1 MVYKQDTITLKFIL
15 PNYRGCI
22 VINPNDFPKE
32 LWLHNEQAVKLCTEL
47 ETKYIEHLHEYNAY
61 ELAKTFDGKSHP
73 IGGSSTTEAIEHFA
87 YRFVNSSTRVIH
99 ITLDPDKKF
108 SNIQIDIFSTFSK
121 GNISILD
128 LACGTGGHILS
139 LLTTLV
145 ELRLKKLLPTLP
157 LNIHILAADIS
168 PTALEIYQSLL
179 HDLEPYL
186 LHAGIR
192 IIYHTYEWDACF
204 VIQTSVLMDEF
215 FNLTNTTLVNEY
227 YVITSAFSGFAS
239 TKDNFTRIE
248 SSLRH
253 ITERLGS
260 RNSTFLWIEPDGK
273 DAKKFLGS
281 LNRIFENIKDF
292 FVQIF
297 EERESISHTYYWWE
311 PIKQEVIKRGNVSIK
326 LYKRNNE

>member
-1 MVYKQDTITLKFIL
+1 MINSNDL
-15 PNYRGCI
+15 PE
-22 VINPNDFPKE
+22 E
-32 LWLHNEQAVKLCTEL
+32 LWLHHEQAVKLCTEL
-47 ETKYIEHLHEYNAY
+47 ETKYIGHLHKYDAYN
-61 ELAKTFDGKSHP
+61 LAKAYDGKSHP
-73 IGGSSTTEAIEHFA
+73 IGGSSATEAIEHFA

-168 PTALEIYQSLL
+168 PTALQIYQSLL
-179 HDLEPYL
+179 NDLEPYL
-186 LHAGIR
+186 RNTGIR
-192 IIYHTYEWDACF
+192 VIYHTYIWDAC
-204 VIQTSVLMDEF
+204 IPMQTSQLMDKLF
-215 FNLTNTTLVNEY
+215 STTRDISINEY
-227 YVITSAFSGFAS
+227 YVMTSAFSGFAGNEV
-239 TKDNFTRIE
+239 NFSQIE
-248 SSLRH
+248 RSLQH

-260 RNSTFLWIEPDGK
+260 KISTFLWIEPDTTK
-273 DAKKFLGS
+273 AKKFLAFLS
-281 LNRIFENIKDF
+281 KVFESIQDF
-292 FVQIF
+292 FVQLFI
-297 EERESISHTYYWWE
+297 ENNATSSNTYSWWE
-311 PIKQEVIKRGNVSIK
+311 PIKEEVITRGNVTVK

>member
-1 MVYKQDTITLKFIL
+1 MINSNDL
-15 PNYRGCI
+15 PE
-22 VINPNDFPKE
+22 E

-47 ETKYIEHLHEYNAY
+47 ETKYIEHLHKYNAY
-61 ELAKTFDGKSHP
+61 ELAKTFDGTSHP
-73 IGGSSTTEAIEHFA
+73 IGGLSATEAIEHFA

-145 ELRLKKLLPTLP
+145 ELRLKRLLPTLP

-168 PTALEIYQSLL
+168 PTALQIYQSLL

-186 LHAGIR
+186 LHSGIR
-192 IIYHTYEWDACF
+192 VKYHTYEWDACIP
-204 VIQTSVLMDEF
+204 IQTSQLMDKLF
-215 FNLTNTTLVNEY
+215 STTRDISINEY
-227 YVITSAFSGFAS
+227 YVITSAFSGFAGS
-239 TKDNFTRIE
+239 EANFLQIE
-248 SSLRH
+248 RSLQH

-260 RNSTFLWIEPDGK
+260 KDSTFLWIEPNTTKANFFLRSLGK
-273 DAKKFLGS
+273 
-281 LNRIFENIKDF
+281 IFEDIQDF
-292 FVQIF
+292 FVQLF
-297 EERESISHTYYWWE
+297 TENNSTSSNTYFWWE
-311 PIKQEVIKRGNVSIK
+311 PIKKEVIERGNVTVK
-326 LYKRNNE
+326 LYKRTNE

>member
-1 MVYKQDTITLKFIL
+1 MINSNDL
-15 PNYRGCI
+15 PE
-22 VINPNDFPKE
+22 E

-61 ELAKTFDGKSHP
+61 ELAKTSDGRSNP
-73 IGGSSTTEAIEHFA
+73 IGGSGATEAIEHFA

-168 PTALEIYQSLL
+168 PKALEIYQSLL
-179 HDLEPYL
+179 HNLEPYL
-186 LHAGIR
+186 LNAGIR
-192 IIYHTYEWDACF
+192 VTYHTYEWDACNSM
-204 VIQTSVLMDEF
+204 QTSQLMDDF
-215 FNLTNTTLVNEY
+215 FSKTSKISINEY
-227 YVITSAFSGFAS
+227 YVMTSAFSGFAGS
-239 TKDNFTRIE
+239 DVNFSQIE
-248 SSLRH
+248 RSLQH

-260 RNSTFLWIEPDGK
+260 KYSTFLWIEPNSTKANFFLRSLGK
-273 DAKKFLGS
+273 
-281 LNRIFENIKDF
+281 IFEDIQDF
-292 FVQIF
+292 FVQLFI
-297 EERESISHTYYWWE
+297 ENNATSSNTYCWWE
-311 PIKQEVIKRGNVSIK
+311 PIKKEVIRRGNVTVK

>member
-1 MVYKQDTITLKFIL
+1 MINSNDL
-15 PNYRGCI
+15 PE
-22 VINPNDFPKE
+22 E

-47 ETKYIEHLHEYNAY
+47 ETKYIEHLHKCNAY
-61 ELAKTFDGKSHP
+61 ELAKTSDGKSHP
-73 IGGSSTTEAIEHFA
+73 IGGSGATEAIEHFA

-168 PTALEIYQSLL
+168 PKALEIYQSLL

-186 LHAGIR
+186 LNAGIR
-192 IIYHTYEWDACF
+192 VIYSTYEWDACSS
-204 VIQTSVLMDEF
+204 IQTSSLMDTF
-215 FNLTNTTLVNEY
+215 FEITSTISSNEY
-227 YVITSAFSGFAS
+227 YVITSAFSGFAGNE
-239 TKDNFTRIE
+239 TNFTRIE
-248 SSLRH
+248 RSLQH
-253 ITERLGS
+253 ITDRLGTK
-260 RNSTFLWIEPDGK
+260 NSTFLWIEPDGK
-273 DAKKFLGS
+273 DAKKFLGL

-297 EERESISHTYYWWE
+297 EERESISHTYCWWE
-311 PIKQEVIKRGNVSIK
+311 PIKKEVIKKGNVSIK